1 MKFDIKANLVETTTI
16 SNGMGGYKT
25 GTKIVSEIYVFTTPV
40 KAELMLREYG
50 IVTTTS
56 LKVFTKD
63 VVSDEHYKLT
73 FNGKSYKQLQLADFG
88 KIRMMLVEEV
98 EANG

>member
-1 MKFDIKANLVETTTI
+1 MKFDTKAKLIEITTVP
-16 SNGMGGYKT
+16 NGMGGYKPI
-25 GTKIVSEIYVFTTPV
+25 TKEVSEIDVFTTPV
-40 KAELMLREYG
+40 KAELMLKEYG

-63 VVSDEHYKLT
+63 DVLSEHYKLL
-73 FNGKSYKQLQLADFG
+73 FNGKTYKQLQLADFG

-98 EANG
+98 ETV